1 MGHKTV
7 TDLKTNNHKSQ
18 ENHKTDSP
26 IAALSAV
33 LSGAG
38 IDASDLQIAL
48 QAISDAKERRES
60 ADTNEAKYHLNKTLV
75 YEDVDAF
82 IYQRATSKSGRWY
95 FRIYDEKRKK
105 PVIKSLKTSDKVQ
118 ALANARLQYV
128 DIKGKIERGERLKSL
143 SPIELLTLWDEKLK
157 GQITDIP
164 HQGLTPDSYKQ
175 KRYFLGN
182 FEQYVRHL
190 GLQNTAIDK
199 IDIERFRDFGDWLK
213 NKPKETALWKKG
225 RCLDLVNNNISEII
239 RMYHQLGV
247 RERFISATQV
257 PNIDRVK
264 VQLDDSFKRDI
275 LNEEQYERFWKH
287 LQYRYITIKHN
298 PRLNNSKGLREI
310 EVRKIWKEFILIMS
324 NVGFRSK
331 ELLGIKMKEIMEN
344 PNWDEERRST
354 DVLMKVRKENSKTG
368 RSRICVAPVKK
379 RIQRIID
386 AYQVLGI
393 TLEPDDYLFLNPK
406 SKTRLHFG
414 RTGFYQRLKDTLIES
429 GLQNELDK
437 EEKSITLYSFRHQ
450 YACWRL
456 RYGDVPIHLLAK
468 QMGTSIQKI
477 ESTYGHIQ
485 VEQQA
490 EIITKSQSHIVNAGF
505 VLSKPEVIEEEE
517 EKYISKDSLS
527 SAKYDVTVQKRSNK
541 TKVTA

>member
-1 MGHKTV
+1 M
-7 TDLKTNNHKSQ
+7 
-18 ENHKTDSP
+18 
-26 IAALSAV
+26 
-33 LSGAG
+33 
-38 IDASDLQIAL
+38 
-48 QAISDAKERRES
+48 
-60 ADTNEAKYHLNKTLV
+60 
-75 YEDVDAF
+75 
-82 IYQRATSKSGRWY
+82 
-95 FRIYDEKRKK
+95 
-105 PVIKSLKTSDKVQ
+105 
-118 ALANARLQYV
+118 
-128 DIKGKIERGERLKSL
+128 
-143 SPIELLTLWDEKLK
+143 
-157 GQITDIP
+157 
-164 HQGLTPDSYKQ
+164 
-175 KRYFLGN
+175 
-182 FEQYVRHL
+182 
-190 GLQNTAIDK
+190 
-199 IDIERFRDFGDWLK
+199 RDFGNWLK

-225 RCLDLVNNNISEII
+225 RCLDLVNNNISEVI

-247 RERFISATQV
+247 RDRYISATQV

-379 RIQRIID
+379 RIQRILD
-386 AYQVLGI
+386 AYQTLGI
-393 TLEPDDYLFLNPK
+393 TLEADDYLFLNPK

-414 RTGFYQRLKDTLIES
+414 RMGFYQRLKDTLVES
-429 GLQNELDK
+429 GLQDELDK
-437 EEKSITLYSFRHQ
+437 EGKSITLYSFRHQ

-490 EIITKSQSHIVNAGF
+490 EVITKAQSHIVNAGF
-505 VLSKPEVIEEEE
+505 VLNKPEAFDEGEDRYQIA
-517 EKYISKDSLS
+517 DSLS
-527 SAKYDVTVQKRSNK
+527 SAGYTTTTQKK
-541 TKVTA
+541 KKAIKV